1 MTFGVSLTKLPNRW
15 VFLDACTS
23 PERVW
28 TLLVLLADSH
38 QPALTL
44 KSTRRLAHYSETNI
58 VVSIVVVVTRG
69 RAAIV
74 RIIDPGAT
82 PHQLFCPPRF
92 YFSGCGRS
100 RSVKIFWR
108 SRQVSPWARWAL
120 QLCKL
125 WATSWL
131 DSLPLA

>member
-1 MTFGVSLTKLPNRW
+1 LTFRGSLTKITNRW

-28 TLLVLLADSH
+28 TLLVLLTDSH
-38 QPALTL
+38 QPALTV
-44 KSTRRLAHYSETNI
+44 KSTRRLAHYSKTN
-58 VVSIVVVVTRG
+58 VVVDFVVVVTRG
-69 RAAIV
+69 RTAIV
-74 RIIDPGAT
+74 WIVDPGAA
-82 PHQLFCPPRF
+82 PHQLHCPPQY

-108 SRQVSPWARWAL
+108 SRQVSPCAKWAL

-125 WATSWL
+125 WLTSWL
-131 DSLPLA
+131 DSLPWA